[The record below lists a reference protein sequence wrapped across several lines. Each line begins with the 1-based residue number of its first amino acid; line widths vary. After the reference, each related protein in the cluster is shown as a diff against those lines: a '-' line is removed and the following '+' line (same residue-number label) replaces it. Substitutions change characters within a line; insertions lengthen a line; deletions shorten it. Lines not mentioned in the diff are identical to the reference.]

1 MRIAFR
7 HLLLLMSLSVLAG
20 CGRESLAEKARRATN
35 KAGQVVGEGAG
46 SFFTGV
52 GEGVERSVT
61 SYDVRIS
68 GELKTAGV
76 SVTIAKHVDPA
87 GTNGPALSFY
97 VMNKSP
103 VTGTLRIR
111 LFNAADQEIGRSI
124 AVVDFKADDARYVP
138 FALDREIPLTM
149 ARYVILERK
158 DGQPAVEAVEQQKV
172 PGR

>member
-7 HLLLLMSLSVLAG
+7 CLLPLMGLLMLAG
-20 CGRESLAEKARRATN
+20 CGRESLTEKARRASN
-35 KAGQVVGEGAG
+35 KAGQVVGEGAS

-52 GEGVERSVT
+52 GEGVERTVT
-61 SYDVRIS
+61 SYDVRITD
-68 GELKTAGV
+68 ELKTAGV
-76 SVTIAKHVDPA
+76 SVTIAKHVEPS

-97 VMNKSP
+97 MMNKSA
-103 VTGTLRIR
+103 VAGVLRIR
-111 LFNAADQEIGRSI
+111 LFNATDQEIGRSSST
-124 AVVDFKADDARYVP
+124 VDFKADDARYVP

-158 DGQPAVEAVEQQKV
+158 DTQPAIEAVETQKV